1 MPVVALVVDDS
12 MVIRHTVCRFLE
24 ERGFAVEAASN
35 GMEALDILNR
45 VLPGLVI
52 TDMQMPAMGGSE
64 FISALK
70 DKPQTASIPIVI
82 LTGRSSGFDQTETR
96 AEFTI
101 GTFKAH
107 AERVRAYMED
117 PSIGGDRV
125 ESILDAAHALSLQR
139 RRNLAV
145 KKLSPEEER
154 QQLLSNAQP
163 AADPFKS
170 VHRRPEYVEPDLQ
183 KVPLSPEPDILL
195 FDEPDGA
202 LAQLLVR
209 GT

>member
-12 MVIRHTVCRFLE
+12 MVIRHTICRFLE

-45 VLPGLVI
+45 VVPGLVI
-52 TDMQMPAMGGSE
+52 TDMQMPAMGGRE

-101 GTFKAH
+101 FKDIDIQ
-107 AERVRAYMED
+107 E
-117 PSIGGDRV
+117 
-125 ESILDAAHALSLQR
+125 
-139 RRNLAV
+139 
-145 KKLSPEEER
+145 
-154 QQLLSNAQP
+154 QLE
-163 AADPFKS
+163 K
-170 VHRRPEYVEPDLQ
+170 
-183 KVPLSPEPDILL
+183 
-195 FDEPDGA
+195 A
-202 LAQLLVR
+202 LAAVS
-209 GT
+209 GNAAKTKSAKASSK

>member
-64 FISALK
+64 LISALK

-82 LTGRSSGFDQTETR
+82 LTGRSSGFDQAETR

-101 GTFKAH
+101 FKDIDIQ
-107 AERVRAYMED
+107 E
-117 PSIGGDRV
+117 
-125 ESILDAAHALSLQR
+125 
-139 RRNLAV
+139 
-145 KKLSPEEER
+145 
-154 QQLLSNAQP
+154 QLE
-163 AADPFKS
+163 K
-170 VHRRPEYVEPDLQ
+170 
-183 KVPLSPEPDILL
+183 
-195 FDEPDGA
+195 A
-202 LAQLLVR
+202 LAAVS
-209 GT
+209 GSAAKTKSAKASK